1 MDQSIRLNQ
10 RQINKLVLTQD
21 MRQSIQMLQLDAV
34 DLDAYLKDVAESN
47 PFIEVRSHLERAED
61 SLSSATFEEMS
72 AGSSTENLFDHL
84 LMQVQLSLAG
94 NPLRQIVVYL
104 INQLNNNGYLILED
118 RQIVDEI
125 GISPE
130 KLTEAIRLLQGLDP
144 PGVGARN
151 LQECLSLQ
159 AHRDTGIPKGVIA
172 ILDQDFELLVSH
184 DMTRICEKN
193 NLSTTEL
200 HNALDFIKSLSAAP
214 GKVFEQPQPI
224 SYIIPDARLSVTNDG
239 QLKLWLTKWGRPELV
254 FAEKTYQDLKKSANS
269 ATQQYLKEKH
279 EEYLSLQHGLQRRE
293 ETLLATVNQIVVNQH
308 AFLLH
313 QAALAPLLL
322 RDVAKALQVNES
334 TVSRTI
340 KGKHLQTDLGIF
352 AFKDFFS
359 KRTQAVSSSAY
370 HSVDQ
375 LKFTMTQLIQSENK
389 MCPASDN
396 LLVKWLYEKGF
407 KVARRTVT
415 KYRNELGLPAASA
428 RKSKWLK

>member
-1 MDQSIRLNQ
+1 
-10 RQINKLVLTQD
+10 
-21 MRQSIQMLQLDAV
+21 
-34 DLDAYLKDVAESN
+34 
-47 PFIEVRSHLERAED
+47 
-61 SLSSATFEEMS
+61 
-72 AGSSTENLFDHL
+72 
-84 LMQVQLSLAG
+84 
-94 NPLRQIVVYL
+94 
-104 INQLNNNGYLILED
+104 
-118 RQIVDEI
+118 
-125 GISPE
+125 
-130 KLTEAIRLLQGLDP
+130 
-144 PGVGARN
+144 
-151 LQECLSLQ
+151 
-159 AHRDTGIPKGVIA
+159 
-172 ILDQDFELLVSH
+172 
-184 DMTRICEKN
+184 MTRICEKN

-254 FAEKTYQDLKKSANS
+254 FAEKTYQDLKKSADS

-352 AFKDFFS
+352 AFKDFF
-359 KRTQAVSSSAY
+359 R
-370 HSVDQ
+370 SVHRLYQ
-375 LKFTMTQLIQSENK
+375 VVPIILLIS
-389 MCPASDN
+389 
-396 LLVKWLYEKGF
+396 
-407 KVARRTVT
+407 
-415 KYRNELGLPAASA
+415 
-428 RKSKWLK
+428 

>member
-1 MDQSIRLNQ
+1 M
-10 RQINKLVLTQD
+10 
-21 MRQSIQMLQLDAV
+21 
-34 DLDAYLKDVAESN
+34 
-47 PFIEVRSHLERAED
+47 
-61 SLSSATFEEMS
+61 
-72 AGSSTENLFDHL
+72 
-84 LMQVQLSLAG
+84 
-94 NPLRQIVVYL
+94 
-104 INQLNNNGYLILED
+104 
-118 RQIVDEI
+118 
-125 GISPE
+125 
-130 KLTEAIRLLQGLDP
+130 
-144 PGVGARN
+144 
-151 LQECLSLQ
+151 
-159 AHRDTGIPKGVIA
+159 
-172 ILDQDFELLVSH
+172 
-184 DMTRICEKN
+184 
-193 NLSTTEL
+193 STTEL

-254 FAEKTYQDLKKSANS
+254 FAEKTYQDLKKSADS

-340 KGKHLQTDLGIF
+340 KGNIYRQIL
-352 AFKDFFS
+352 AFLPLRTFS

-375 LKFTMTQLIQSENK
+375 LKFTMMQLIQSENK

-428 RKSKWLK
+428 RKSR